1 MTTDPQTDLRDA
13 VRAVGEEFAR
23 ALEQAERMA
32 RAACDDL
39 MSLVADQRRSRP
51 APAPPAAAGDESPA
65 DAIRQLAAL
74 RAEGL
79 ITDQEFEA
87 KKAELLERI

>member
-13 VRAVGEEFAR
+13 VRAVGEELVR

-39 MSLVADQRRSRP
+39 MSLVSDQSRSRP
-51 APAPPAAAGDESPA
+51 ASAAAPVADESPA

-74 RAEGL
+74 RDEGL
-79 ITDQEFEA
+79 ITDPEFEA
-87 KKAELLERI
+87 KKAELLGRI

>member
-1 MTTDPQTDLRDA
+1 MTTDPQTDLREA

-39 MSLVADQRRSRP
+39 MSLVGGDPRHGRP
-51 APAPPAAAGDESPA
+51 AAAGPAGDESPA

-74 RAEGL
+74 RSEGL

-87 KKAELLERI
+87 KKAELLARI

>member
-1 MTTDPQTDLRDA
+1 MTTEPQTDLREA

-39 MSLVADQRRSRP
+39 MSLVSDSRRSRP
-51 APAPPAAAGDESPA
+51 APPASAGEESPA

-74 RAEGL
+74 RHEGL
-79 ITDQEFEA
+79 ITDEEFAA
-87 KKAELLERI
+87 KKAELLARI

>member
-1 MTTDPQTDLRDA
+1 MPTDPQTDLRDA

-23 ALEQAERMA
+23 ALEQADRMA
-32 RAACDDL
+32 RAACEDL
-39 MSLVADQRRSRP
+39 MKLVGDPHRP
-51 APAPPAAAGDESPA
+51 RHAAHDTPTAEESPV

-74 RAEGL
+74 RSEGL

-87 KKAELLERI
+87 KKAELLARI

>member
-1 MTTDPQTDLRDA
+1 MTTEPETDLREA

-23 ALEQAERMA
+23 ALQQAERMA

-39 MSLVADQRRSRP
+39 GNLVGDPRRGRP
-51 APAPPAAAGDESPA
+51 SPTGPAKDESPA

-74 RAEGL
+74 RSEGL

-87 KKAELLERI
+87 KKAELLARF